1 MSDYER
7 LKRMHHQQYL
17 LQKND
22 IKIKSKYQKARS
34 LIKKTIETLNQEN
47 EQAMVNALELAAKSL
62 IKMQIQ
68 IADNPPLKKA
78 KLDSMNGE
86 PVWVISWEHDGRWGI
101 VDVSDQSVVYFMDG
115 KIEKEPW
122 FDGRYIFQYKKE
134 IYDFSELLAK
144 YDIQE

>member
-86 PVWVISWEHDGRWGI
+86 PVWVIGWEHDGRWGI
-101 VDVSDQSVVYFMDG
+101 VDVSDQSVVYFIDG

-122 FDGRYIFQYKKE
+122 FDGTYIFQYKKE
-134 IYDFSELLAK
+134 IFDFSELLAK

>member
-34 LIKKTIETLNQEN
+34 PIRKTIETLNQEN

-68 IADNPPLKKA
+68 IADNPPLKKV

-101 VDVSDQSVVYFMDG
+101 VDVSDQSVVYFIDG

-122 FDGRYIFQYKKE
+122 FDGTYIFQYKKE
-134 IYDFSELLAK
+134 IFDFSELLAK

>member
-101 VDVSDQSVVYFMDG
+101 VDVSDQSVVYFIDG

-122 FDGRYIFQYKKE
+122 FDGTYIFQYKKE
-134 IYDFSELLAK
+134 IFDFSELLAK